1 MRMDRFFV
9 RIQKITLKNFKN
21 VKYGTVLLTN
31 PLKKYKASVLGLYG
45 QNGSGKT
52 ALIEAIQILKTLLCG
67 ASLPEGSENYINVD
81 SDNAQLIFE
90 FCMNDNDSG
99 YAYIVEYSFGLKRV
113 EVDSSNTMD
122 SSNEQKVYHAA
133 VYNEGIKYS
142 VRKVGEETSR
152 MQTLVDTSSED
163 ISNPKTKFTVLV
175 GNDNELYKRL
185 AIAKALSYEK
195 SLSFVFSNRFM
206 EPVRQN
212 CTEECYKFVLN
223 ALIQYGHYGLFTVD
237 TMSSGLISLNEMPLQ
252 LRYQNKDEG
261 LAGTI
266 PLSLNH
272 PSVIPVSVYGL
283 INKAIE
289 SMNIVLCE
297 IVPGLKIKM
306 SELGTEIGKDGE
318 QVQRVQLVSLK
329 NDKELPLQ
337 YESEGIKKIISIL
350 QMLIVVY
357 NEPNITVA
365 IDEIDAGIFEY
376 LLGELMKIIS
386 EEGRGQLIFTSHNL
400 RPLETI
406 NRGFVAFTTTNPDNR
421 YIKLTN
427 IKPTHNLRDFYFR
440 DIQVNEQA
448 EETYEITHNSEISFA
463 FREAG
468 IIANG

>member
-21 VKYGTVLLTN
+21 VRYGTVSLTN
-31 PLKKYKASVLGLYG
+31 SLKKYNASVLGLYG

-81 SDNAQLIFE
+81 SDNAQLIFV
-90 FCMNDNDSG
+90 FSMNDNDSG
-99 YAYIVEYSFGLKRV
+99 FAYDVEYSFCLKRV
-113 EVDSSNTMD
+113 EVDSSNAMD
-122 SSNEQKVYHAA
+122 NSNEHKVYHAV
-133 VYNEGIKYS
+133 VYNECIKYS
-142 VRKVGEETSR
+142 VLKGGEAAR

-163 ISNPKTKFTVLV
+163 ISTPKTKLNALV
-175 GNDNELYKRL
+175 GEDKELHKRL

-212 CTEECYKFVLN
+212 CTDECHKFVLN

-237 TMSSGLISLNEMPLQ
+237 TMSTGLISLNEMPLQ

-266 PLSLNH
+266 PLSLNQ

-329 NDKELPLQ
+329 NDKELPLR

-357 NEPNITVA
+357 NEPNITVV

-421 YIKLTN
+421 YIRLTN

>member
-1 MRMDRFFV
+1 M
-9 RIQKITLKNFKN
+9 
-21 VKYGTVLLTN
+21 
-31 PLKKYKASVLGLYG
+31 
-45 QNGSGKT
+45 
-52 ALIEAIQILKTLLCG
+52 
-67 ASLPEGSENYINVD
+67 
-81 SDNAQLIFE
+81 
-90 FCMNDNDSG
+90 
-99 YAYIVEYSFGLKRV
+99 
-113 EVDSSNTMD
+113 
-122 SSNEQKVYHAA
+122 
-133 VYNEGIKYS
+133 
-142 VRKVGEETSR
+142 
-152 MQTLVDTSSED
+152 
-163 ISNPKTKFTVLV
+163 
-175 GNDNELYKRL
+175 
-185 AIAKALSYEK
+185 
-195 SLSFVFSNRFM
+195 
-206 EPVRQN
+206 
-212 CTEECYKFVLN
+212 
-223 ALIQYGHYGLFTVD
+223 
-237 TMSSGLISLNEMPLQ
+237 
-252 LRYQNKDEG
+252 
-261 LAGTI
+261 
-266 PLSLNH
+266 NH

-421 YIKLTN
+421 YIRLTN